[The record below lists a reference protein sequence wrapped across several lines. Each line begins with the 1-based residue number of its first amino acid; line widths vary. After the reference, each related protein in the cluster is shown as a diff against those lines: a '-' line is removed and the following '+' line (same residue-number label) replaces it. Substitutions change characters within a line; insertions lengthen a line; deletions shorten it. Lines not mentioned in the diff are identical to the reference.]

1 MLSQQR
7 AVHEYDRAGGKYT
20 RDKPSLFVPYQH
32 YSPAPSFILVLLRL
46 LLSFLLLFSFYT
58 TVHLLSL
65 ALFFSFHTPPS
76 SFSFPPHFFR
86 SYSFHFLYFF
96 SSSHTL
102 LLCSLVFYPYYL
114 FSFLRTSNI
123 FI

>member
-65 ALFFSFHTPPS
+65 LPYSSPS
-76 SFSFPPHFFR
+76 
-86 SYSFHFLYFF
+86 
-96 SSSHTL
+96 TL
-102 LLCSLVFYPYYL
+102 LLVPSRFLHIFLDLIPFTSYISSVPLTLYCSAL
-114 FSFLRTSNI
+114 
-123 FI
+123 